1 MKVKT
6 QVKSGSSYAVGRYFN
21 FSAIICPTQKG

>member
-21 FSAIICPTQKG
+21 YTTIICPTQK